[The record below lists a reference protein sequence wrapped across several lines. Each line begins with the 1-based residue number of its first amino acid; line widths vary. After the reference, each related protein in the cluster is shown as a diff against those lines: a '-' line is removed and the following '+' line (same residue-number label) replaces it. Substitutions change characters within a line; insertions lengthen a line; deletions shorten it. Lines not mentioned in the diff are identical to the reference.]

1 MSRRRDAA
9 AAAADDAAADAGR
22 PSDLRSSSPNL
33 RSSSLCGEWRCGD
46 GGRRGGDGD
55 HLYELGDDGKPRAD
69 GGRLPRFGERR
80 ALAAPRGDAER
91 RGTGSTSGGAGNFAS
106 SLGSAAA
113 NCAGASGGAA
123 AMSASLA
130 GLEDGGGAL
139 GGATVGLEGLE
150 AAALLGGATSGVA
163 LLGRDGAFAESS
175 GRRA

>member
-55 HLYELGDDGKPRAD
+55 HLYELGDIDEPRAD
-69 GGRLPRFGERR
+69 SGRLPRFGERR
-80 ALAAPRGDAER
+80 AVRGDAEW
-91 RGTGSTSGGAGNFAS
+91 RGTGGTSGGAGSFVS
-106 SLGSAAA
+106 SLVSAAA
-113 NCAGASGGAA
+113 NCAGTSGGAA
-123 AMSASLA
+123 AIAASLA
-130 GLEDGGGAL
+130 GLEGTGGAL
-139 GGATVGLEGLE
+139 GGATVGLKGLE
-150 AAALLGGATSGVA
+150 AAALLGGAARGAA

-175 GRRA
+175 GRRG